1 LCLLL
6 SWWWICLAVEI
17 DARAHFPQM
26 AFLALK
32 QSKNLRSR
40 RQSLGYAAQLFNYAA
55 FQINYVRLLSNRR
68 DYLGC
73 NEVVSAVRCSPAA
86 QLRFLPTHL

>member
-1 LCLLL
+1 M
-6 SWWWICLAVEI
+6 ET
-17 DARAHFPQM
+17 DARIHFPQM

-55 FQINYVRLLSNRR
+55 FQINYVRLSCFPI
-68 DYLGC
+68 GK
-73 NEVVSAVRCSPAA
+73 VAMKVAMKKVAMK
-86 QLRFLPTHL
+86 